1 VADLAS
7 AAGLPLGVVRVL
19 LSDLVDA
26 GLVQVS
32 RQAPSGWVTDRTL
45 LRKVLDGLHSL

>member
-1 VADLAS
+1 
-7 AAGLPLGVVRVL
+7 VVRVL

-26 GLVQVS
+26 GLVRVS
-32 RQAPSGWVTDRTL
+32 RQAPAGRVTDRDL